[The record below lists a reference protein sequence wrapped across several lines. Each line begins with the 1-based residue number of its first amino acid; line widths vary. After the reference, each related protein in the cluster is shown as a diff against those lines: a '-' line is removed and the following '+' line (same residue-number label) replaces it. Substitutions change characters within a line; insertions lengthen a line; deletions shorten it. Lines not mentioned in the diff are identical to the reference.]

1 MRALVRTTQFER
13 DFKRRVRT
21 AKDEAALRVVLQ
33 CLIHEQ
39 PLALR
44 HRDHPLKGEWS
55 GVRDCHVRPDLLLL
69 YSIEGD
75 TVILHRLGTHSDL
88 FG

>member
-13 DFKRRVRT
+13 DFKRRVQT
-21 AKDEAALRVVLQ
+21 AKDEAALQDVFHR
-33 CLIHEQ
+33 LIRKL
-39 PLALR
+39 PFALR
-44 HRDHPLKGEWS
+44 HRDHPLRGEWS

-75 TVILHRLGTHSDL
+75 TVVLRRLGTHSDL